1 MTDPF
6 FDLGVQ
12 ITLLVQSLGGW
23 LAAPMQFFSFLG
35 NEEFFLLIMPALFW
49 CVDASLG
56 LRVGT
61 MLMLSNSVN
70 HIFKLAFQSPRPY
83 FYTSEVQALISE
95 SSFGIPSGHAQN
107 AAAVWGLLGVL
118 SRRGWVLVT
127 MIVVTF
133 LIGLSRIYLGVHF
146 IWDVLIGWALGA
158 ILVWLFLRLEPVVRS
173 RLAGMRVGMQLASIF
188 AFTLVLI
195 LISFLVRL
203 SLGAWTLPAAWAENI
218 RFFFPDRE
226 LPDPVALAGAFTAG
240 GTLFGIGAGA
250 ILLRRWGG
258 FQAGGDFW
266 KRLGR
271 LPLGLIGVSLIWY
284 GLGEVFPRGEFLT
297 AYVLRYVRY
306 MLVGI
311 WVIAVAPRLFV
322 RLGLAQG
329 DEGAEREVLE
339 LDAPGV

>member
-49 CVDASLG
+49 CVDAGLG

-133 LIGLSRIYLGVHF
+133 LVVLSAARVVGFVPSVELSGEAVQLVAGSDARAERHRGADSLVISGLGHTATR
-146 IWDVLIGWALGA
+146 D
-158 ILVWLFLRLEPVVRS
+158 RS
-173 RLAGMRVGMQLASIF
+173 S
-188 AFTLVLI
+188 
-195 LISFLVRL
+195 
-203 SLGAWTLPAAWAENI
+203 PAEA
-218 RFFFPDRE
+218 
-226 LPDPVALAGAFTAG
+226 
-240 GTLFGIGAGA
+240 GIG
-250 ILLRRWGG
+250 
-258 FQAGGDFW
+258 QAGRDDENS
-266 KRLGR
+266 R
-271 LPLGLIGVSLIWY
+271 GLHD
-284 GLGEVFPRGEFLT
+284 
-297 AYVLRYVRY
+297 A
-306 MLVGI
+306 MLEMVTEAGN
-311 WVIAVAPRLFV
+311 F
-322 RLGLAQG
+322 
-329 DEGAEREVLE
+329 
-339 LDAPGV
+339 